1 MLMQGFAGALFPV
14 FTEKSVIR
22 NHKEALAY
30 SDLDKMH
37 RFGALMK
44 QNGVI
49 GDDRYCVSL
58 AFTEDDVIQSI
69 AIADKVLGILKED

>member
-1 MLMQGFAGALFPV
+1 M
-14 FTEKSVIR
+14 IR

-44 QNGVI
+44 QN